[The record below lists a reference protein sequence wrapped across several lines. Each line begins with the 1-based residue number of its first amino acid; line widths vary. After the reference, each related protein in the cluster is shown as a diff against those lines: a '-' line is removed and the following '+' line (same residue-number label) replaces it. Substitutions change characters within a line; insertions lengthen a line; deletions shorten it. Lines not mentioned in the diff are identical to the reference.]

1 MLVTSERYPGKY
13 CTGPEAVAHI
23 YPTTDILPQTSDTC
37 IGVIFIPIFKEGI
50 MKIKR
55 GVNAVIYAR
64 YSPGSRQTDRSIEGQ
79 LEDCYAFAKRHG
91 LNVIREYIDRR
102 VSATDMKHRNA
113 FRRMISDASSGEF
126 QYVIVWKTDRFGR
139 DRYEIIVNK
148 HAIQVF
154 GVQLLSATEEIPDG
168 AAGIIM
174 EGLLETLSEYYVVEL
189 NEKLH
194 RGIITAVKKGYIP
207 GGYAPYGYATVDKR
221 YVVVE
226 DEAAILRSIFL
237 LLDSGLTAP
246 QTCKILTDRGI
257 LNRKNLP
264 FTPSAIY
271 KFIRNRKYI
280 NDYYYDGIQVQT
292 PAIIDRDLFERV
304 NARFAENAHSPAS
317 YKAAERY
324 LLSGKCFCSN
334 CGGLMIGES
343 GYGKGKKMYSY
354 YKCSTKK
361 RKKTCNTQNFRKDDL
376 ENLICSHTQQHILVD
391 PVINLI
397 ADEAMKLQGEDT
409 ASQELNLLRKQLS
422 DLRTSKKNIMKAIE
436 AGIFTATT
444 KDRLL
449 ELEAQEEALKGS
461 IASHEIDKHELSR
474 DQILFWLYSFKNGDI
489 HDKQFQQELSSTFIN
504 SVYVD
509 NAKAVIVYNY
519 CDDNRSTI
527 SVNAVKSAFLRCSDT
542 FTAVD
547 QTGVENNVQS

>member
-1 MLVTSERYPGKY
+1 
-13 CTGPEAVAHI
+13 
-23 YPTTDILPQTSDTC
+23 
-37 IGVIFIPIFKEGI
+37 
-50 MKIKR
+50 
-55 GVNAVIYAR
+55 
-64 YSPGSRQTDRSIEGQ
+64 
-79 LEDCYAFAKRHG
+79 
-91 LNVIREYIDRR
+91 
-102 VSATDMKHRNA
+102 
-113 FRRMISDASSGEF
+113 
-126 QYVIVWKTDRFGR
+126 
-139 DRYEIIVNK
+139 
-148 HAIQVF
+148 
-154 GVQLLSATEEIPDG
+154 
-168 AAGIIM
+168 
-174 EGLLETLSEYYVVEL
+174 
-189 NEKLH
+189 
-194 RGIITAVKKGYIP
+194 
-207 GGYAPYGYATVDKR
+207 
-221 YVVVE
+221 
-226 DEAAILRSIFL
+226 
-237 LLDSGLTAP
+237 
-246 QTCKILTDRGI
+246 
-257 LNRKNLP
+257 
-264 FTPSAIY
+264 
-271 KFIRNRKYI
+271 
-280 NDYYYDGIQVQT
+280 
-292 PAIIDRDLFERV
+292 
-304 NARFAENAHSPAS
+304 
-317 YKAAERY
+317 
-324 LLSGKCFCSN
+324 
-334 CGGLMIGES
+334 MIGES

-547 QTGVENNVQS
+547 QTGVEPVSKSPFPVLLLP

>member
-194 RGIITAVKKGYIP
+194 RGI
-207 GGYAPYGYATVDKR
+207 
-221 YVVVE
+221 
-226 DEAAILRSIFL
+226 L
-237 LLDSGLTAP
+237 
-246 QTCKILTDRGI
+246 
-257 LNRKNLP
+257 
-264 FTPSAIY
+264 
-271 KFIRNRKYI
+271 
-280 NDYYYDGIQVQT
+280 
-292 PAIIDRDLFERV
+292 
-304 NARFAENAHSPAS
+304 
-317 YKAAERY
+317 
-324 LLSGKCFCSN
+324 
-334 CGGLMIGES
+334 
-343 GYGKGKKMYSY
+343 
-354 YKCSTKK
+354 
-361 RKKTCNTQNFRKDDL
+361 
-376 ENLICSHTQQHILVD
+376 
-391 PVINLI
+391 
-397 ADEAMKLQGEDT
+397 
-409 ASQELNLLRKQLS
+409 
-422 DLRTSKKNIMKAIE
+422 
-436 AGIFTATT
+436 
-444 KDRLL
+444 
-449 ELEAQEEALKGS
+449 
-461 IASHEIDKHELSR
+461 
-474 DQILFWLYSFKNGDI
+474 
-489 HDKQFQQELSSTFIN
+489 
-504 SVYVD
+504 
-509 NAKAVIVYNY
+509 
-519 CDDNRSTI
+519 
-527 SVNAVKSAFLRCSDT
+527 
-542 FTAVD
+542 
-547 QTGVENNVQS
+547 